1 MDNRSQE
8 AHGITYSSPTL
19 KTPLAKPNYDICVSH
34 LAHFLREAYPDSPR

>member
-19 KTPLAKPNYDICVSH
+19 KTPLANYDICVSH
-34 LAHFLREAYPDSPR
+34 LAHFLREAYPDSSR